1 MKKFLIIV
9 AYLLFLCV
17 VYVAVM
23 NSTVFLDLQ
32 LAGIQGSAEVL
43 GTPEYV
49 KTFNLTSYTLLV
61 FLLGLICG
69 ICWMAQFYFEQKEKL
84 IAYKNERIR
93 NRDAEIENSVRVR
106 VLKAKIETLEKALD
120 DALNK

>member
-1 MKKFLIIV
+1 M
-9 AYLLFLCV
+9 LFLCV